1 MFAVG
6 IEGFWTIG
14 TIVQAG
20 FAFGLLNKYGW
31 RLLVVVSTIPYGAY
45 TKHVQCLA
53 EVNPIA
59 VPITTMLH

>member
-14 TIVQAG
+14 TILQAG

-31 RLLVVVSTIPYGAY
+31 RLLVVVSTIPYGA
-45 TKHVQCLA
+45 C
-53 EVNPIA
+53 A
-59 VPITTMLH
+59 VCVVARLCYISL

>member
-31 RLLVVVSTIPYGAY
+31 RLLVVVSTVPYGAY
-45 TKHVQCLA
+45 AQHVVL
-53 EVNPIA
+53 I
-59 VPITTMLH
+59 